1 MVLRKAF
8 NIQTTGDEVKIV
20 VIKHQLVHFALDAS
34 SAESHLVAFVTHKVG
49 TIFSIDN
56 WIKRN

>member
-20 VIKHQLVHFALDAS
+20 VVKHQRVHYALNAS
-34 SAESHLVAFVTHKVG
+34 SAESHLVAFVTHEVG
-49 TIFSIDN
+49 PIFSIDN
-56 WIKRN
+56 

>member
-8 NIQTTGDEVKIV
+8 NIQTTEDEV
-20 VIKHQLVHFALDAS
+20 HQLVHFALDAS

-56 WIKRN
+56 

>member
-8 NIQTTGDEVKIV
+8 NIRTTGDEVKIV
-20 VIKHQLVHFALDAS
+20 VVKHQLVHFAFNAS
-34 SAESHLVAFVTHKVG
+34 SAESHLVAFVTHEAG

-56 WIKRN
+56 